1 MSAIATL
8 KTTASRNCVSVK
20 ITKFVIYRYVCN
32 YNSYDHGVTKLYIC

>member
-8 KTTASRNCVSVK
+8 TITASRNCISVK

-32 YNSYDHGVTKLYIC
+32 CNS